1 MSLGLGSLFWYL
13 LLSWRV
19 GINLIFSKHCECT
32 ILVGEGEPFK
42 QTIGLRVSLAVC
54 VLCQIGVRYDKMK
67 KHNTNGKLSKEELFG
82 IAIEEIKMFSK
93 ELRIDQSDL
102 YHKSYRDVKE
112 LAILSIIESDLY
124 KNRGK

>member
-1 MSLGLGSLFWYL
+1 
-13 LLSWRV
+13 
-19 GINLIFSKHCECT
+19 
-32 ILVGEGEPFK
+32 
-42 QTIGLRVSLAVC
+42 
-54 VLCQIGVRYDKMK
+54 MK